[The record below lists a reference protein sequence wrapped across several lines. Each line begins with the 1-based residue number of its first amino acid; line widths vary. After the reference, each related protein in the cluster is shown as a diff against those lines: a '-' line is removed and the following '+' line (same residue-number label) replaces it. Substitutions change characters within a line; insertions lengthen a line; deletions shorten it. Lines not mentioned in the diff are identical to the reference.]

1 MFFFFKKQKEEKNL
15 NKKPEEKKLDK
26 KPEEKN
32 LDKKLEEKNI
42 INKNPEEKID
52 RSICYVKKIP
62 VKIKREHRA
71 RGIQACQDHHNNRCK
86 ITKSNRLQEK
96 YNIARMNLKKLHE
109 EHIKRL
115 RKKKKALEE
124 EKKKITKQ
132 SKHSKSS
139 NNMKTDNR
147 KMTGNVNIYICSE
160 ATENAQVITS
170 FSLLKIVFIR
180 NILIN
185 CFIC

>member
-1 MFFFFKKQKEEKNL
+1 M
-15 NKKPEEKKLDK
+15 
-26 KPEEKN
+26 EEKN
-32 LDKKLEEKNI
+32 LDKNL
-42 INKNPEEKID
+42 EEKID

-71 RGIQACQDHHNNRCK
+71 RGIQANQEHHNNRCK

-109 EHIKRL
+109 EHVKRL

-132 SKHSKSS
+132 SKRSKSS
-139 NNMKTDNR
+139 NNLKTDNR

-160 ATENAQVITS
+160 ATENAQVIL
-170 FSLLKIVFIR
+170 FFFFIE
-180 NILIN
+180 NN
-185 CFIC
+185 FY

>member
-1 MFFFFKKQKEEKNL
+1 M
-15 NKKPEEKKLDK
+15 
-26 KPEEKN
+26 EEKN
-32 LDKKLEEKNI
+32 LDKK
-42 INKNPEEKID
+42 PEEKID

-71 RGIQACQDHHNNRCK
+71 RGIQASQEHHNNRCK

-109 EHIKRL
+109 EHAKRL
-115 RKKKKALEE
+115 RKKRKALEE

-132 SKHSKSS
+132 SKRSKSS
-139 NNMKTDNR
+139 SNVKTDNR

-160 ATENAQVITS
+160 ATENAQVILF

-180 NILIN
+180 NVLID

>member
-1 MFFFFKKQKEEKNL
+1 M
-15 NKKPEEKKLDK
+15 
-26 KPEEKN
+26 
-32 LDKKLEEKNI
+32 
-42 INKNPEEKID
+42 EEKID

-71 RGIQACQDHHNNRCK
+71 RGIQANQEHHNNRCK

-109 EHIKRL
+109 EHVKRL

-132 SKHSKSS
+132 SKRSKSS
-139 NNMKTDNR
+139 NNLKTDNR

-160 ATENAQVITS
+160 ATENAQVIL
-170 FSLLKIVFIR
+170 FFFFLLKIIFIR
-180 NILIN
+180 NVLIN